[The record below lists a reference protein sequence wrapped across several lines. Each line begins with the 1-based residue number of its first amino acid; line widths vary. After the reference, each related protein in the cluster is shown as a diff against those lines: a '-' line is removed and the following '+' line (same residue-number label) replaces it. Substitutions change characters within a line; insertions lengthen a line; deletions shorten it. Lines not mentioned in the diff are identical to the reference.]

1 MTALAPSR
9 TAGAVKATLAALIAL
24 AIVVG
29 MPALLIAFEGAPWT
43 WQVPDASRL
52 DVALSWPV
60 PANTVKW
67 GLVLLAWLIWVC
79 FVIAF
84 VREIA
89 LQIAGRRA
97 SSQIHGPI
105 RFLAAALTGTV
116 AATAPALAASA
127 EPATVIAAPAEECAA
142 PSAATEDHTTQ
153 NGEAADQGPERDADG
168 NILHTVTK
176 ETTLWGLADQYYQ
189 DPTRYPAIFRA
200 NEGIVQANGTL
211 LTDPDVIVDG
221 TKIVIPDTAPP
232 EPPVDEV
239 PDESEPPELDDGVV
253 EPPDPQTEAPASPPQ
268 ESEDVQPTSNA
279 NTPSDNG
286 TAAPAFDRG
295 AWLSVG
301 SFIALSA
308 AAAALVMRRR
318 RRGPAKSDSSPKA
331 PSQPKNAVSVE
342 VEEEPFTGR
351 LVDLEALLERHREAD
366 HEISTEPVLSTGTV
380 ETDEITTL
388 DHAHGGL
395 GLTGAGAPGVA
406 LAAIW
411 SALASG
417 ATVIIDSATASRL
430 GLHTGDFA
438 LPPELR
444 VVDES
449 ANLAEAVGLTQSR
462 VEYEPETDSLAQ
474 RSTIIVTNRA
484 AAEQFPATLLDDEA
498 TYAIILGKWELAWL
512 DVAADGTPLDGHLD
526 AGPVSKFG
534 QCYLLDAA
542 TCNDLIADLA
552 DSPKEEAS
560 ETEEPE
566 TPEPVVED
574 VAEVAA
580 EPAPDGPAPSNDP
593 ALETEAAVTHGKFE
607 LTLFGRPRL
616 TWDGEE
622 VHFSRNACIDTI
634 AVLAL
639 NGWSMTGDELSEA
652 ITPDASISQAGARR
666 TSNISAARTTM
677 QSLTGTKEQKE
688 PFITY
693 DRPKGIYH
701 LDATWFHT
709 DLESVADHLRLAS
722 ETDDPAERTDLLQ
735 AALRQYAGP
744 LAADL
749 DEVWDLIDQ
758 RRHWQQTLYKAA
770 LELAAIY
777 DDIDQDERA
786 AVALERASAI
796 DPDRPEAWE
805 RLAAHH
811 RERGETAK
819 ADEVEARARHRR
831 ETARLAG
838 HQTGSNRR

>member
-24 AIVVG
+24 AIVFG
-29 MPALLIAFEGAPWT
+29 MPALLIAFAGAPWT
-43 WQVPDASRL
+43 WQIPDATRL

-67 GLVLLAWLIWVC
+67 GLVILAWLIWVC
-79 FVIAF
+79 LVIAF
-84 VREIA
+84 LREIA
-89 LQIAGRRA
+89 LQIAGHRA
-97 SSQIHGPI
+97 TSQIHGPI
-105 RFLAAALTGTV
+105 RFLVAALTGTV

-189 DPTRYPAIFRA
+189 DPTLYPKIFRA

-239 PDESEPPELDDGVV
+239 PDESKPPELDDGVV
-253 EPPDPQTEAPASPPQ
+253 ESPDPQTETPASPPQ
-268 ESEDVQPTSNA
+268 ESEDDQPTSVSD
-279 NTPSDNG
+279 TPAENG

-295 AWLSVG
+295 AWLTMG
-301 SFIALSA
+301 SFIALST

-318 RRGPAKSDSSPKA
+318 RRGQAKPASSPKA

-351 LVDLEALLERHREAD
+351 LVDLEALLERHRETD
-366 HEISTEPVLSTGTV
+366 HEVTPEPALATGTT
-380 ETDEITTL
+380 ETGEITIL
-388 DHAHGGL
+388 DHAHSGL

-417 ATVIIDSATASRL
+417 ATVVIDNDTAARL
-430 GLHTGDFA
+430 GLRAEDIA

-444 VVDES
+444 VVDEP
-449 ANLAEAVGLTQSR
+449 ANLTEAVRLTQSR
-462 VEYEPETDSLAQ
+462 VEYEPDTDTLAQ
-474 RSTIIVTNRA
+474 RSTIIVTDRA
-484 AAEQFPATLLDDEA
+484 TAEQFPATLLDNET
-498 TYAIILGKWELAWL
+498 TYAIILGRWENAWL

-526 AGPVSKFG
+526 EGPLTAFG

-542 TCNDLIADLA
+542 TCNDLIADLTDPPNDGA
-552 DSPKEEAS
+552 PA
-560 ETEEPE
+560 TEEPE
-566 TPEPVVED
+566 TPEPAVED
-574 VAEVAA
+574 VAETVD
-580 EPAPDGPAPSNDP
+580 EPAPGRPDPSNYP
-593 ALETEAAVTHGKFE
+593 EPEPEEAVSHGKFE

-688 PFITY
+688 PFISY
-693 DRPKGIYH
+693 DRPKNTYH

-709 DLESVADHLRLAS
+709 DLESVTDHLRLSS
-722 ETDDPAERTDLLQ
+722 ETDDPGERAEHLQ

-758 RRHWQQTLYKAA
+758 RRHWQRALYQAT

-777 DDIDQDERA
+777 NDTSQQERA
-786 AVALERASAI
+786 AAVLERASAI

-805 RLAAHH
+805 QLAAHH
-811 RERGETAK
+811 RERGEIAK
-819 ADEVEARARHRR
+819 ADEVEARARHHR
-831 ETARLAG
+831 EAIRLAAHRKPG
-838 HQTGSNRR
+838 T